1 MVLSLQDAVT
11 NLNNLLTKLKYKK
24 ALSKKKHFHSTF
36 CLTHCE
42 KERAA
47 LLKNYVLVTLGLSFN
62 FVSSILLNSVVLY
75 LVFRLLSKKPIV
87 IIYIFL
93 SETRDSFLFLLRL
106 GREVPI
112 PTGVR

>member
-36 CLTHCE
+36 CLTHRE

-75 LVFRLLSKKPIV
+75 LVFRLL
-87 IIYIFL
+87 
-93 SETRDSFLFLLRL
+93 
-106 GREVPI
+106 
-112 PTGVR
+112 